1 MPGKKY
7 ASIKNPAKYRA
18 LRKDGM
24 SKARAAAITNGT
36 TPGRTVKQA
45 RAIQRRKHH

>member
-1 MPGKKY
+1 MPGRKL
-7 ASIKNPAKYRA
+7 ASIKSPKKYEA
-18 LRKDGM
+18 LRKRGM

-45 RAIQRRKHH
+45 RSILRRRKR

>member
-1 MPGKKY
+1 MPGKRM
-7 ASIKNPAKYRA
+7 ASIKSPKKYEA
-18 LRKDGM
+18 LRERGM

-45 RAIQRRKHH
+45 RSILRRRKH